1 MYRFLLTRS
10 LKIGSIEF
18 GMYFRSE
25 RTSRVRCDYLRI
37 GIHGYH
43 GGTARDSFS
52 RQLPIRSG
60 GIFFL
65 YPSARYRNCSVM
77 IDLVIIGC
85 QYKRNQEGRI
95 CFKGGFLRL
104 IPKQSERGAE
114 LLFFVS
120 ATDRESQH
128 GLPDRM
134 DWSASQVRTGTG
146 NVHSGVPCR
155 QPIQKPG
162 AGTLG

>member
-1 MYRFLLTRS
+1 MDTMEGISEGFLFEATPDKEWGNIL
-10 LKIGSIEF
+10 
-18 GMYFRSE
+18 
-25 RTSRVRCDYLRI
+25 
-37 GIHGYH
+37 
-43 GGTARDSFS
+43 
-52 RQLPIRSG
+52 
-60 GIFFL
+60 L

-95 CFKGGFLRL
+95 CFKEDFCVLSPNKG
-104 IPKQSERGAE
+104 KRGRAP
-114 LLFFVS
+114 FFVS

-162 AGTLG
+162 AGYSPVDIIEEMGYIRRGKVR